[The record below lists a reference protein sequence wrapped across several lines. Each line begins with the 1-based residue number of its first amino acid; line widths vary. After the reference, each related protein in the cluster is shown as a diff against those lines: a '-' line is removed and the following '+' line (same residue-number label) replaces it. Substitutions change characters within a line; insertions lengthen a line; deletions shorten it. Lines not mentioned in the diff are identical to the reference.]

1 MQFIINNIIYF
12 PDPFNTCLKSH
23 KMICTNKKLLVFVIV
38 PITVL
43 GFTLTAIH
51 IVGLDSNFYV
61 VVSDSMIPSLHT
73 GHVVITNTNNND
85 TCSSFECL
93 KVGDVIV
100 FHPNSP
106 TKNSETDKI
115 IVHRIE
121 EIGFDSDGQRVLR
134 TKGDA
139 NPQSIQGV
147 DYPISKDNYVGKVVH
162 VIPYAGLLLMYLDL
176 LARVVMQPLLYI
188 IIAAIVIAIFLVEY
202 YKKKPLKTKKR
213 NRRSKDTK
221 FYKEA

>member
-1 MQFIINNIIYF
+1 
-12 PDPFNTCLKSH
+12 
-23 KMICTNKKLLVFVIV
+23 MIFSNKKLLVFIIV
-38 PITVL
+38 PITIL

-51 IVGLDSNFYV
+51 LVGLDSNFYV
-61 VVSDSMIPSLHT
+61 VVSDSMIPSLNT
-73 GHVVITNTNNND
+73 GHVVITNTNNDD

-93 KVGDVIV
+93 KEGDVIV

-106 TKNSETDKI
+106 TRNSETGKI

-121 EIGFDSDGQRVLR
+121 EIGFDSDGQRVIR

-139 NPQSIQGV
+139 NSESIPGV
-147 DYPISKDNYVGKVVH
+147 DYPISKNNYVGKVVY

-188 IIAAIVIAIFLVEY
+188 IIAL
-202 YKKKPLKTKKR
+202 L
-213 NRRSKDTK
+213 
-221 FYKEA
+221 

>member
-1 MQFIINNIIYF
+1 LIF
-12 PDPFNTCLKSH
+12 S
-23 KMICTNKKLLVFVIV
+23 NKKLLVFIIV
-38 PITVL
+38 PITIL

-51 IVGLDSNFYV
+51 LIGLDSNFYV
-61 VVSDSMIPSLHT
+61 VVSDSMIPSLNT
-73 GHVVITNTNNND
+73 GHVVITSTNNDD
-85 TCSSFECL
+85 TCFECL
-93 KVGDVIV
+93 KIGDVIV
-100 FHPNSP
+100 FEPNSP
-106 TKNSETDKI
+106 GRNLESGKI

-121 EIGFDSDGQRVLR
+121 EIGFDSDGQRVIR

-147 DYPISKDNYVGKVVH
+147 DYPISKNNYVGKVVY

-188 IIAAIVIAIFLVEY
+188 IIAAIVIAIFLLEY
-202 YKKKPLKTKKR
+202 QKKKHLKTKKR
-213 NRRSKDTK
+213 NRMSKDTK

>member
-1 MQFIINNIIYF
+1 ML
-12 PDPFNTCLKSH
+12 P
-23 KMICTNKKLLVFVIV
+23 NKKFLSSLVLVIGTLSLFVSLVMVYGQSIQY
-38 PITVL
+38 
-43 GFTLTAIH
+43 F
-51 IVGLDSNFYV
+51 V
-61 VVSDSMIPSLHT
+61 VVSDSMIPSLNT
-73 GHVVITNTNNND
+73 GHVVITNTNNDD

-106 TKNSETDKI
+106 TRNSETDKI
-115 IVHRIE
+115 IVHRID
-121 EIGFDSDGQRVLR
+121 EIGFDSDGQRVIR

-139 NPQSIQGV
+139 NSESIPGV
-147 DYPISKDNYVGKVVH
+147 DYPISKDNYIGKVVH

-188 IIAAIVIAIFLVEY
+188 IIAAIVTAIFLLEY
-202 YKKKPLKTKKR
+202 QKNKHLKTKKR
-213 NRRSKDTK
+213 NRMSKDTT